1 MPAPEPGQTWGIL
14 GGTFDPVHLGHLSLA
29 TDMQKAQKLDGVLLV
44 PAFDPPH
51 RAEQPHAS
59 FEDRVAM
66 LTLATE
72 DVSGL
77 IISRIEESLGRPGY
91 TLETVRALGKQHD
104 RIDFRFI
111 VGADNLNLLRT
122 WHRWETVLDEIR
134 LLVGCRPGADLEP
147 IADLPRAR
155 IDLVETS
162 MIDLSST
169 EIRDRVNQG
178 IDPEE
183 LSRMVPPKVATYI
196 LERNLYR

>member
-51 RAEQPHAS
+51 RTERPHAL
-59 FEDRVAM
+59 FEDRATM

-77 IISRIEESLGRPGY
+77 EISRVEESLGCPGY
-91 TLETVRALGKQHD
+91 TLETVRALRKQHTG
-104 RIDFRFI
+104 IDFRFI

-122 WHRWETVLDEIR
+122 WHKWETVLDEIR
-134 LLVGCRPGADLEP
+134 LLVGCRPGVDLEP
-147 IADLPRAR
+147 ITDLPRAR

-183 LSRMVPPKVATYI
+183 LNRMVPPKVATYI